1 MYFMCMY
8 FILSQ
13 TCILIRFSYDLNEFI
28 TLDDVS
34 LSMLIFL
41 ILNVKNV
48 KQIQDFVSIIFI
60 LSLSWPIKTY
70 HDLSNT
76 VSTEE
81 TSIQDF
87 LEILKGL

>member
-41 ILNVKNV
+41 ILNVENV

-60 LSLSWPIKTY
+60 LSFVMTY
-70 HDLSNT
+70 HDLS
-76 VSTEE
+76 
-81 TSIQDF
+81 
-87 LEILKGL
+87 